1 MGFALPPWQETA
13 LYGYLAS
20 NQPLHF
26 WASISSYYDWTRRWC
41 NPQSDSQADLV
52 NDEQILQSFTVM
64 SNLLH
69 SYRMCKANAIVSHF
83 SKLIWT
89 SFSNYLP
96 FINRGTA
103 PMLMRCKLKPISYR
117 NNSCMTV
124 CVDSCGQVICVPL
137 WQARHL
143 RPIMLNTECTSSYN
157 DLPNS
162 SLPECLKNISIKPQ
176 NIWL

>member
-26 WASISSYYDWTRRWC
+26 WASRISYYDWTRRWC

-52 NDEQILQSFTVM
+52 NDERILQSFNVM
-64 SNLLH
+64 SNLLY
-69 SYRMCKANAIVSHF
+69 SYWMCKASVIVSHF
-83 SKLIWT
+83 SRLIWT

-103 PMLMRCKLKPISYR
+103 PMLMRCKLKPISYLS
-117 NNSCMTV
+117 NWV
-124 CVDSCGQVICVPL
+124 YDSMC
-137 WQARHL
+137 
-143 RPIMLNTECTSSYN
+143 
-157 DLPNS
+157 
-162 SLPECLKNISIKPQ
+162 
-176 NIWL
+176 WLMWTGDKCSTLVGASFASNYA

>member
-20 NQPLHF
+20 NQLLCL
-26 WASISSYYDWTRRWC
+26 WASRISYYDRTRRWC

-69 SYRMCKANAIVSHF
+69 SYWMCKANVIVSHF
-83 SKLIWT
+83 SRLIWT

-96 FINRGTA
+96 VINRGTA
-103 PMLMRCKLKPISYR
+103 PKLMRCELKPISYL
-117 NNSCMTV
+117 NNWVYGSMC
-124 CVDSCGQVICVPL
+124 
-137 WQARHL
+137 
-143 RPIMLNTECTSSYN
+143 
-157 DLPNS
+157 
-162 SLPECLKNISIKPQ
+162 
-176 NIWL
+176 WLMWTGDKCATLVGASFASNYA